1 MASGSLGQVAYV
13 LALIGG
19 VILIIMGLLSF
30 EGMAIQALMV
40 MPSLFSS
47 FGGSFGAII
56 EIVLGI
62 VAIYGAR
69 RATDLVWAIVLIVVG
84 IIAGGL
90 GGILVLLGGI
100 LGLIARF
107 V

>member
-1 MASGSLGQVAYV
+1 MASGSLGRVAYV

-30 EGMAIQALMV
+30 LGMAF
-40 MPSLFSS
+40 SLVTFSMFGS
-47 FGGSFGAII
+47 FGGSFWGII

-62 VAIYGAR
+62 VAIYGSK

>member
-1 MASGSLGQVAYV
+1 MAIGSLGRVAYI

-19 VILIIMGLLSF
+19 IILIIMGLLSF
-30 EGMAIQALMV
+30 VGMAIQALMV
-40 MPSLFSS
+40 MPSVIGS
-47 FGGSFGAII
+47 FGGSVGAII
-56 EIVLGI
+56 EIILGI
-62 VAIYGAR
+62 VAIYGAGS
-69 RATDLVWAIVLIVVG
+69 ATDLVWAIVLIVVG